1 MEEPHDPGGTTPSV
15 GHYVTITDFPG
26 MDTEGSITDASDSN
40 ASSSQRKRKSAKIC
54 KHCSK
59 RRRRHQ
65 KTSVFNPL
73 NEFECQCSVNSD
85 NVLRDSNMTFVPPPP
100 TVKKPKENLS
110 NNPAVNSLT
119 GNLPMENV
127 SNNPVARP
135 SYVASDL
142 APYVVHIQKVSSEPN
157 ENLTVHPV
165 TFGFFL
171 KKNGIKNIIDGS
183 LKKIGR
189 NHANSFIDCG
199 ALKVN
204 NYKAFIPTFN
214 VTRMGVVRGVPT
226 EWSEEDIVNNI
237 SVPIGC
243 GKILKA
249 RRLKRKTIIN
259 GTAQFNPIET
269 VVLTFDGQVLPKR
282 VFLCFNSLPVDLY
295 IYPTIQCYHC
305 CRYGHVKNQC
315 RSTPRCYKCGL
326 GHSGESCSVEEESI
340 TCCLCSGPHMA
351 NSKACPEFT
360 RQRNIKESMAKNCI
374 TYAEAL
380 KMHPPCSKSYADVLA
395 SSPPQNSSFSL
406 NIDSSN
412 NHTGKTSYKKTVFLK
427 PRTPPRLTKGY
438 DRSAHEDIVKGFN
451 TPITPSKSILI
462 NSDEKVLNNLSIK
475 ELLITLINSL
485 SQTNLISLPSNA
497 AHLTET
503 LMTNT
508 LQNET
513 EVYSDSVE
521 LP

>member
-59 RRRRHQ
+59 KRRRHQ
-65 KTSVFNPL
+65 KTSVLNPL

-85 NVLRDSNMTFVPPPP
+85 NVLRESNMTFVPPPP
-100 TVKKPKENLS
+100 TVKKLKENLS

-249 RRLKRKTIIN
+249 RRLKRKIIIN

-282 VFLCFNSLPVDLY
+282 VFLCFNSLP
-295 IYPTIQCYHC
+295 
-305 CRYGHVKNQC
+305 
-315 RSTPRCYKCGL
+315 CGL

-427 PRTPPRLTKGY
+427 PRSPPRQTKGY

-462 NSDEKVLNNLSIK
+462 NSDEKILNNLSIK

-485 SQTNLISLPSNA
+485 SQTNLISLPPNA
-497 AHLTET
+497 AHLTDT
-503 LMTNT
+503 SLTKT
-508 LQNET
+508 SQNEK